1 MTGLTVAPVETSA
14 RSAGAGGFGG
24 HGVISGGMISHGGAP
39 MIRPPVARIP
49 TITPFAH
56 LRHRHVVPGVVL
68 GAPWYGYGDYYDPSA
83 VAPEQ
88 PDSPTVAPEERPRRT
103 DARPRRP
110 GCVTETYEVPSE
122 AGGKVCAA
130 DPPYPGARCWAKD
143 CRRPPQRG
151 HRSQGRTAAEGP
163 AREHG
168 AGTDAEGRFSFP
180 VFRPPVLRAP

>member
-1 MTGLTVAPVETSA
+1 MTCAKENGF

-24 HGVISGGMISHGGAP
+24 HGVISNGGMISHGGAP
-39 MIRPPVARIP
+39 MIRPPVTRIP

-56 LRHRHVVPGVVL
+56 LRHRHAVPGVVL

-83 VAPEQ
+83 VAPEQPDSPTVAPEQ

-122 AGGKVCAA
+122 AGGKVSINVV
-130 DPPYPGARCWAKD
+130 RC
-143 CRRPPQRG
+143 
-151 HRSQGRTAAEGP
+151 
-163 AREHG
+163 
-168 AGTDAEGRFSFP
+168 
-180 VFRPPVLRAP
+180 